1 MATKTKGKMIQ
12 MLNPENYIRQKAKG
26 LPIYECLISSDWE
39 ESRFANIII
48 ARQHSNG
55 NITACVYL
63 ADLMCLGIKDSL
75 FIFNTPMSGY
85 NEMVD
90 LFKGDQ
96 PVMSTSYTLVH
107 NVIYAAVE
115 YAEELG
121 FKPHKVFASVTRFM
135 LDEDTDDVEL
145 IDIECGRN
153 GKPCFVKGVEDS
165 DSDVKRILAQLERTA
180 GKGNF
185 EFIIDEDD
193 VDYDEFS
200 DMTFDQKHEE
210 FLEFNS
216 RFDLL
221 NEDEKDRLFNL
232 AESLVAD
239 MIDGDRFD
247 EAYDEIIDE
256 IEFDIDDDT
265 IPDEMLGL
273 EVGSTIIPDE
283 VKQLFLEVLENRD
296 DLIEMKKLFAKFK
309 KIENVKVASDYL
321 ELIILD
327 ADKVEKFDEKIAD
340 VAAKHP
346 NYALIQLEYIKH
358 RLIKSFEQGETISV
372 THRLA
377 SVFPGR
383 TSIHP
388 WEYFCYLNM
397 LIFFIIGEEDFEKLQ
412 ALSIAV
418 EDVFDNEFYVAEL
431 KGAILKVQM
440 EMFASLDNSDEL

>member
-12 MLNPENYIRQKAKG
+12 MLTPENYIRQKAKG

-90 LFKGDQ
+90 LFKGDI
-96 PVMSTSYTLVH
+96 PVMPASYALVH
-107 NVIYAAVE
+107 NIIYAAVE

-121 FKPHKVFASVTRFM
+121 FKPHKVFTSVTRFM

-153 GKPCFVKGVEDS
+153 GKPCFVKGDEDS

-180 GKGNF
+180 GQGNYD
-185 EFIIDEDD
+185 FIIDEDAVFD
-193 VDYDEFS
+193 DEFS

-216 RFDLL
+216 RFDVL
-221 NEDEKDRLFNL
+221 NVDEKNRFFSL

-239 MIDGDRFD
+239 MIDEDRFD

-256 IEFDIDDDT
+256 IEFDIEDDI
-265 IPDEMLGL
+265 IPDQMLGL
-273 EVGSTIIPDE
+273 EFGSAVSDD
-283 VKQLFLEVLENRD
+283 VKHLFIEVLENRD
-296 DLIEMKKLFAKFK
+296 DPKEMKKLFAKFK
-309 KIENVKVASDYL
+309 KIENVKAASDYL
-321 ELIILD
+321 ELITLD
-327 ADKVEKFDEKIAD
+327 ADKAEKFEEKITD
-340 VAAKHP
+340 IAAKHP
-346 NYALIQLEYIKH
+346 NYTLIQLEYIKY
-358 RLIKSFEQGETISV
+358 RLLKGFEIGETISIQ
-372 THRLA
+372 HSLA

-397 LIFFIIGEEDFEKLQ
+397 LIFIIIGEEDFEKLQ
-412 ALSIAV
+412 SLSVAI
-418 EDVFDNEFYVAEL
+418 EDFFESDNYVAEL
-431 KGAILKVQM
+431 KSVILKVQI
-440 EMFASLDNSDEL
+440 EMLANLDHNEEL

>member
-26 LPIYECLISSDWE
+26 LPICECLISSDWE

-96 PVMSTSYTLVH
+96 PVVPTSYALVH

-115 YAEELG
+115 YAEEWG
-121 FKPHKVFASVTRFM
+121 FKPHKVFTSVTRFM
-135 LDEDTDDVEL
+135 LEDDTDYVEL

-153 GKPCFVKGVEDS
+153 GKPCFVKGDEDS

-180 GKGNF
+180 GKGNYD
-185 EFIIDEDD
+185 FIIDEED
-193 VDYDEFS
+193 VYDDEFS

-273 EVGSTIIPDE
+273 ELGSTVSVD
-283 VKQLFLEVLENRD
+283 VKQLFIEVLEKRD

-309 KIENVKVASDYL
+309 KIENVKAASDYL

-327 ADKVEKFDEKIAD
+327 ADKAEKFDEKIAD
-340 VAAKHP
+340 VAAKYP